1 MADIVRFKDVFQNSN
16 ALSFKDMYVVE
27 YKPGE
32 DELVNYRAM
41 RRKRTIGVG
50 EGGYVGESVDP
61 DAQLPCSNPGCECD
75 PCTCSPVCKCGN
87 LKEEVDEALNMQ
99 QRLKRSRLMKRLKAR
114 IKVGRD
120 RAKRKMANKSKLL
133 RRANRKAR
141 DIIVRKLTKDIP
153 KSELSFA
160 RKKEIE
166 KRLEKPAVKA
176 RLQRLAKRMYPKVRK
191 AEVSRKKG

>member
-1 MADIVRFKDVFQNSN
+1 MADIVRFKDVFKNPN

-50 EGGYVGESVDP
+50 EGGYVGESVNH
-61 DAQLPCSNPGCECD
+61 DAQLPCSNPSCDCD
-75 PCTCSPVCKCGN
+75 PCTCSSSCKCGN
-87 LKEEVDEALNMQ
+87 LKEDVDEALNMQ